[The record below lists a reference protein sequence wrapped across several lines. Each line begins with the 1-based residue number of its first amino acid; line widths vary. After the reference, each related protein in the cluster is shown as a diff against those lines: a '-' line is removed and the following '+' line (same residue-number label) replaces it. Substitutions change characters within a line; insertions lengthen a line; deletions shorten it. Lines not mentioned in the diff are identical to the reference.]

1 MKFVMGL
8 FVEDE
13 QEKTLLEQHG
23 QLDDPLAFVSLL
35 NWVVAEKAGFHT
47 LTFSMWVGVFSWG
60 FPIVSVQTC
69 AHLVYAA
76 WRLCI
81 SNEFDP
87 AT

>member
-1 MKFVMGL
+1 MKFFIEL
-8 FVEDE
+8 FLEDE
-13 QEKTLLEQHG
+13 EEKTLFEQHG
-23 QLDDPLAFVSLL
+23 QLDDPLEFVSLP
-35 NWVVAEKAGFHT
+35 NWVVAETAGFHT
-47 LTFSMWVGVFSWG
+47 LNFSMWVGVFSWG

-76 WRLCI
+76 WWLCI